1 MNNKFIHLKRYYGD
15 DNHSIGVCSVNR
27 TELTNDL
34 ITKNNIKVETI
45 AGKIIPVFSS
55 TSLERG
61 WLDNK
66 PNVSCI
72 PTGEYHCVF
81 EYSPAFDEM
90 LWEIYGVE
98 GRSECKFH
106 VANYYRQLKGCV
118 SLGLRTLMMDS
129 DNTYDLTKSKIALE
143 EFTASL
149 RDMEGKIVKLIVE

>member
-15 DNHSIGVCSVNR
+15 DKHSIGICSVNR

-34 ITKNNIKVETI
+34 ITKDNINIESL
-45 AGKIIPVFSS
+45 AGKIIPAFSS
-55 TSLERG
+55 ASLERG

-72 PTGEYHCVF
+72 PTGEYHCVI
-81 EYSPAFDEM
+81 EYSPAFDAM
-90 LWEIYGVE
+90 LWEIYGVD

-106 VANYYRQLKGCV
+106 IANYYSQLQGCV
-118 SLGLRTLMMDS
+118 ALGLRTLLMDG
-129 DNTYDLTKSKIALE
+129 DNTYDLTKSRIALE

-149 RDMEGKIVKLIVE
+149 RDMEGKMVKLIVE